1 MKISVIIPVRNEE
14 DSISALLEA
23 LIHQSRRPDEIVIT
37 DGGSRDKTARII
49 EEYPGREVPVHLIRE
64 SAALPGR
71 GRNLAAARASY
82 EWLAFIDAGI
92 TPTSDWLRILEER
105 ARRDPSAD
113 VIYGSW
119 EPVTDSFFK
128 ECAAI
133 AYLQPH
139 VLREGELMRHG
150 SIASSL
156 IRREVW
162 QAVGGFPEHLRSAED
177 ILFMERVER
186 QNFHIS
192 YAPKARVHWNIQPT
206 LSRTYRRFVV
216 YSRHN
221 LRAGL
226 WRKWQ
231 AAIFRRYAFL
241 LSLTVLVFVLSRWW
255 MFIALGL
262 WVAMLAARAAVAIRR
277 NRRGFPAAKLRS
289 LLRLLVIV
297 PILAVLDAATIMGSI
312 HWLMSDKFRL
322 GRSVADLHHG
332 T

>member
-14 DSISALLEA
+14 RSIGALLEA
-23 LIHQSRRPDEIVIT
+23 LINQRRRPDEIVIT
-37 DGGSRDKTARII
+37 DGGSTDKTARII
-49 EEYPGREVPVHLIRE
+49 EEYAGRVVPVHLIRE
-64 SAALPGR
+64 TAALPGR
-71 GRNLAAARASY
+71 GRNLAASHASY

-92 TPTSDWLRILEER
+92 RPVSDWLGILEER

-133 AYLQPH
+133 AYVQPP
-139 VLREGELMRHG
+139 VVVEGKLMRNRF
-150 SIASSL
+150 IASSL

-177 ILFMERVER
+177 ILFMDKVKRH
-186 QNFHIS
+186 NFCVV
-192 YAPKARVHWNIQPT
+192 YAPEARVHWTIQPT
-206 LSRTYRRFVV
+206 LWRTYRRFVS

-226 WRKWQ
+226 WKQWQ
-231 AAIFRRYAFL
+231 ATIFRRYAFL
-241 LSLTVLVFVLSRWW
+241 LLLTVLIFVLGRWW
-255 MFIALGL
+255 LGIAVGL
-262 WVAMLAARAAVAIRR
+262 WLAMLTARATVAIRR
-277 NRRGFPAAKLRS
+277 NRKGYPAGKLRS

-297 PILAVLDAATIMGSI
+297 PILAVLDAATIMGSL
-312 HWLMSDKFRL
+312 HWLVSDKFRL
-322 GRSVADLHHG
+322 GRNPAALHHG
-332 T
+332 A